1 MKAYTDGTSE
11 EASELLEK
19 ILERITERDI
29 DLYVDGLGVAAKFQS
44 LIAPYANSSDEAK
57 KMYSNLLTQV
67 NVKNNA
73 ELIEKEKK
81 KIAADV
87 QNKRNTYFRPFV
99 ASVEKNDFSWVGKEM
114 ARRELYGKKIIGVAL
129 GAKALESIYNSL
141 DR

>member
-1 MKAYTDGTSE
+1 M
-11 EASELLEK
+11 LEK

-87 QNKRNTYFRPFV
+87 QNKRNTYFRP
-99 ASVEKNDFSWVGKEM
+99 
-114 ARRELYGKKIIGVAL
+114 
-129 GAKALESIYNSL
+129 
-141 DR
+141 